1 LPDIEIEMSDEPS
14 ATPVFTRR
22 ITPVQDPLLA
32 FDPPPKK
39 LDNRVDGQVYTPA
52 DGPFR
57 GVPVQWSSSGKTY
70 VCTCDSSVHGG
81 NSLAS
86 RCPVIAKRTS
96 ASTGVSQTVEQPTTR
111 LVGGASSSKAT
122 SNYDNM
128 HLDPGHLQSLTS
140 IHHIPACSETKSPAI
155 TILQKGT
162 WGDAMLQMSSWSG
175 SICTGG
181 EEQTYP
187 FRVGAQWRR
196 EIIGGKYAGAVNKTK
211 VTVIFEIKLNA
222 KTPET
227 PVFSV
232 RDYDEGVFAREFTAQ
247 SFSKLELL
255 WLTQNGQRGLTLADM
270 QGKKFVGLDNPGVAE
285 YFCSI
290 TSGFEG
296 FRRNMCTRGAGDK
309 GVVGDRQKRRK
320 ETSLN
325 DEFVMLLRKAC
336 PANLSQ
342 AFSVLKDTDSFK
354 DLFRESSQT
363 LDHSNTVQL
372 QWKSRL

>member
-1 LPDIEIEMSDEPS
+1 MKKGGAPSGQRAATQKRLRDKEEAKNPDAKTQREEDGKEAKRIFFSRDKARQSLPDIEIEMSDEPS
-14 ATPVFTRR
+14 ATPVFTTR

-57 GVPVQWSSSGKTY
+57 GVPVKWSPTDKTY
-70 VCTCDSSVHGG
+70 LCICDSSVHGG
-81 NSLAS
+81 QSLAR
-86 RCPVIAKRTS
+86 RCPVIAHRTS
-96 ASTGVSQTVEQPTTR
+96 ASTVVSHTVEEPTTR
-111 LVGGASSSKAT
+111 LAGGASSSKST
-122 SNYDNM
+122 INYDRM
-128 HLDPGHLQSLTS
+128 QLDPGHLQSLTS
-140 IHHIPACSETKSPAI
+140 VQHIPACSETKSPAI

-162 WGDAMLQMSSWSG
+162 WTDKMLEMPSWSG
-175 SICTGG
+175 SIFTSG
-181 EEQTYP
+181 EPQRYP
-187 FRVGAQWRR
+187 FRVGAKWRR
-196 EIIGGKYAGAVNKTK
+196 EIIGGKYAEAVNKTK

-247 SFSKLELL
+247 LFSKLALL

-285 YFCSI
+285 YVCSI

-296 FRRNMCTRGAGDK
+296 FRR
-309 GVVGDRQKRRK
+309 Q
-320 ETSLN
+320 
-325 DEFVMLLRKAC
+325 F
-336 PANLSQ
+336 LSQ
-342 AFSVLKDTDSFK
+342 
-354 DLFRESSQT
+354 E
-363 LDHSNTVQL
+363 
-372 QWKSRL
+372 